1 MATKGVGYKVY
12 LAIILAELLWAL
24 SFVWYKQVLVYLPPV
39 TLILFRLIIATVV
52 LWVVTLAMG
61 KLEKVKLQ
69 DLPSFL
75 ALSFFQ
81 PFMYFVG
88 ESFGMQYVSSTVG
101 AVVIST
107 IPVFASIF
115 AFFVLKERLTP
126 INIIGLLLSFAGVG
140 VILFEG
146 AMEIDFKPIGV
157 LFLLLAVFAAVG
169 YGIVLLKYIQRYSTF
184 TVIVYQNSLGVLW
197 FLPLFFLR
205 DFSKLSSDIFVP
217 EMLIPLFELAILCSA
232 TAFLLYTYGVRKL
245 GMSKANVFSNLIP
258 VFTAIFAY
266 FILDEAITM
275 QKVVGIL
282 IVITGLF
289 LSQRK
294 PAVA

>member
-1 MATKGVGYKVY
+1 MAAKGFGYKVY

-52 LWVVTLAMG
+52 LSIVTLAMG
-61 KLEKVKLQ
+61 KLEKVLLR

-81 PFMYFVG
+81 PFLYFVG

-126 INIIGLLLSFAGVG
+126 INIIGLLLSFSGVG

-146 AMEIDFKPIGV
+146 AMEIDFKPVGV
-157 LFLLLAVFAAVG
+157 LFLLLAVLAAVG
-169 YGIVLLKYIQRYSTF
+169 YGIVLLKYIQRYNTF

-205 DFSKLSSDIFVP
+205 DFSSLSMDIFVP

-245 GMSKANVFSNLIP
+245 GMSKANIFSNLIP

-266 FILDEAITM
+266 FILDEAITI
-275 QKVVGIL
+275 QKIGGIL

-294 PAVA
+294 PVQG

>member
-52 LWVVTLAMG
+52 LSVVTLLTG
-61 KLEKVKLQ
+61 KLERVKLK

-81 PFMYFVG
+81 PFLYFVG

-126 INIIGLLLSFAGVG
+126 INIMGLLLSFAGVG

-184 TVIVYQNSLGVLW
+184 TVIVYQNSLGILW

-205 DFSKLSSDIFVP
+205 DFSSLSMDIFVP

-266 FILDEAITM
+266 FILDEVITI
-275 QKVVGIL
+275 QKIGGIL

-294 PAVA
+294 AAQS

>member
-52 LWVVTLAMG
+52 LSVVTLLTG
-61 KLEKVKLQ
+61 KLERVKLK

-81 PFMYFVG
+81 PFLYFVG

-126 INIIGLLLSFAGVG
+126 INIMGLLLSFAGVG

-146 AMEIDFKPIGV
+146 AMEIDFKPVGV

-184 TVIVYQNSLGVLW
+184 TVIVYQNSLGILW

-205 DFSKLSSDIFVP
+205 DFSSLSMDIFVP

-266 FILDEAITM
+266 FILDEVITI
-275 QKVVGIL
+275 QKIGGIL

-294 PAVA
+294 AAQS

>member
-1 MATKGVGYKVY
+1 MAAKGSGYKVY

-24 SFVWYKQVLVYLPPV
+24 SFVWYKQVLLYLPPI
-39 TLILFRLIIATVV
+39 TLILFRLIIATLV
-52 LWVVTLAMG
+52 LATITVIMG
-61 KLEKVKLQ
+61 KLERPLRR
-69 DLPSFL
+69 DLPAFI

-81 PFMYFVG
+81 PFLYFVG

-115 AFFVLKERLTP
+115 AFFVLKERLSR
-126 INIIGLLLSFAGVG
+126 INVMGLLLSFVGVG

-146 AMEIDFKPIGV
+146 AMELNFKPIGV
-157 LFLLLAVFAAVG
+157 LFLLVAVLAAVG
-169 YGIVLLKYIQRYSTF
+169 YGIVLLKYIQRYNTF
-184 TVIVYQNSLGVLW
+184 TVIVYQNSLGILW
-197 FLPLFFLR
+197 FLPIFFIR
-205 DFSKLSSDIFVP
+205 DFSSLSADIFVP
-217 EMLIPLFELAILCSA
+217 DMLIPLFELGILCSA
-232 TAFLLYTYGVRKL
+232 LAFLLYTYGVRKL

-266 FILDEAITM
+266 MILDEAFTF
-275 QKVVGIL
+275 QKVTGIL

-294 PAVA
+294 AALA